1 MYWTRDSGLCKLL
14 LSTLIQQHYLNGIV
28 LTSDKTPVVKVLLV
42 WTSASSL
49 VYMILTSKNYHSVS
63 YW

>member
-1 MYWTRDSGLCKLL
+1 MYWTRDSGL
-14 LSTLIQQHYLNGIV
+14 Y
-28 LTSDKTPVVKVLLV
+28 KTPVVKVLLV